1 MAFNTIGINLY
12 LGGEYATTTPLV
24 ATGSLGKFPN
34 LQEIGEIGFAK
45 ASGSNGYDQ
54 IEVTT
59 LADDK
64 HVYIDGLIA
73 DSDSDA
79 NEMSLKFLFSKDLV
93 QLFKTLQDVKDGE
106 FDFYAELP
114 DTTVFKINASVN
126 GFAVDTMSVGNAMT
140 MSVTLGVNSIDIAD
154 ALPA

>member
-12 LGGEYATTTPLV
+12 LGGDYATTAPLE

-73 DSDSDA
+73 DSDSST
-79 NEMSLKFLFSKDLV
+79 NELSLKFLFSKELV

-106 FDFYAELP
+106 FEFYAELP
-114 DTTVFKINASVN
+114 DATVFEINAGVSS
-126 GFAVDTMSVGNAMT
+126 FAVDTMSVGAAMT
-140 MSVTLGVNSIDIAD
+140 MTATLGVNSIDIID

>member
-12 LGGEYATTTPLV
+12 IAGKHATDAPLT
-24 ATGSLGKFPN
+24 AAGSLGKFPN

-45 ASGSNGYDQ
+45 AAGGNGYDQ

-73 DSDSDA
+73 DSDSDS
-79 NEMSLKFLFSKDLV
+79 NELSLKFLFSKELV
-93 QLFKTLQDVKDGE
+93 QLFKAIQAEKDGS
-106 FDFYAELP
+106 DFYAELP
-114 DTTVFKINASVN
+114 DTTIFKINASVN
-126 GFAVDTMSVGNAMT
+126 SFAVDTMSVGAAMT
-140 MSVTLGVNSIDIAD
+140 MSVTLGVNSIDIAGE
-154 ALPA
+154 LPA